1 MARYGSRYYTDLESL
16 TVGINQGLSKAFKL
30 TCDELVDEIK
40 QWTDVYIYSTEET
53 DTYSPR
59 TEEYRNAWD
68 YEVYSVNNG
77 LQQATFYVNIDK
89 IKTKNDTVF
98 HNIIRQGG
106 TTDDLTTLIEEF
118 DHHDGFR
125 DEIEFWLRD
134 EFQKKYRANCQK
146 LGIVLQG

>member
-1 MARYGSRYYTDLESL
+1 MARYGSGYDYTNLESL
-16 TVGINQGLSKAFKL
+16 TIGINQGLSKAFKL

-40 QWTDVYIYSTEET
+40 QWTDVYIYSTKET
-53 DTYSPR
+53 DIYSPR
-59 TEEYRNAWD
+59 TEEFRNAWD

-77 LQQATFYVNIDK
+77 LQQATFYVDASK
-89 IKTKNDTVF
+89 IKKRDTLF
-98 HNIIRQGG
+98 HNVLRQGG
-106 TTDDLTTLIEEF
+106 TTDDLVTYIEEV

-134 EFQKKYRANCQK
+134 EFAKKYRANCQK

>member
-1 MARYGSRYYTDLESL
+1 MARYGSGYYTDLKSL

-59 TEEYRNAWD
+59 TEEFRNAWD

-89 IKTKNDTVF
+89 INTRDTLF

-106 TTDDLTTLIEEF
+106 TADDLISVIEKV
-118 DHHDGFR
+118 DHHDGLR
-125 DEIEFWLRD
+125 DDIEFWLRD
-134 EFQKKYRANCQK
+134 EFQKKYRDNCKALDIK
-146 LGIVLQG
+146 LE